1 MRHRLG
7 RLSGVLPALL
17 ATAPVL
23 LLGAAGC
30 DPRAVG
36 SAGDAALP
44 QPDSASPR
52 DAGGWRDGGQALLY
66 GTLVYRDEH
75 REAGSPGLSASFTA
89 AFFEVDYQLSDAVP
103 AGYVETRVT
112 HDNVECA
119 IYFTSP
125 TWGAPPVPPE
135 PEQLDA
141 GEIRLESAFDAEG
154 SFAVTW
160 GGVRYS
166 VDERPSP
173 EAPLPGWVV
182 PEGLEALAVFLGSA
196 RLPAGNRRLSLVPAP
211 KITEPSGEGEVQP
224 DASGLFRIAWEEAE
238 GSSAQVRLDMN
249 MDWDSATFVC
259 HPPEGHAQVL
269 LPQDWL
275 SEYSWGYAEL
285 RVTSR
290 QNDRFAQ
297 DDADLRL
304 KVRRTDYRSVQF
316 AIVW

>member
-1 MRHRLG
+1 MQHRLG
-7 RLSGVLPALL
+7 RILGFSAVLLG
-17 ATAPVL
+17 TAPGL

-30 DPRAVG
+30 DSRSVG

-66 GTLVYRDEH
+66 GTLVYRDER
-75 REAGSPGLSASFTA
+75 RETALPGLSASFTA

-103 AGYVETRVT
+103 VDYVETRVT

-125 TWGAPPVPPE
+125 TWGVPPVPPE
-135 PEQLDA
+135 PEQVDA

-154 SFAVTW
+154 GFAVTW
-160 GGVRYS
+160 GGVRYT
-166 VDERPSP
+166 VDERPNSG
-173 EAPLPGWVV
+173 ALLPGWVV
-182 PEGLEALAVFLGSA
+182 SEGLEALAVFLGSP
-196 RLPAGNRRLSLVPAP
+196 RLPAGNRRLSLIPSP

-224 DASGLFRIAWEEAE
+224 DANGLFRIAWEEAE

-249 MDWDSATFVC
+249 MDWDDAAFVC
-259 HPPEGHAQVL
+259 HPPEGHSQVL

-290 QNDRFAQ
+290 QNDRFEHE
-297 DDADLRL
+297 DADLRL